1 MDFSHS
7 PFRVAS
13 ARELRAAGF
22 TRTQLERALA
32 KGELRRVGR
41 GVFAWGE
48 PLASSGGGQR
58 AAWCGEAARHLALA
72 GTDAMLARASAA
84 MVRALDGWGDG
95 PLPVEL
101 NVARRSTGRRRVPAR
116 RVDVLEPPDV
126 VDGLPVTGIGQ
137 TLVELGS
144 TITADVLAPVDRVEL
159 AVECALHRRL
169 IGLTGVEDVLARGS
183 ARCGAAVLR
192 AVLARRPHGAPPTES
207 WLETRMVQLLR
218 DGGLPDPQ
226 RQVELRDSDAFIGR
240 VDLLLDALVVELHG
254 AQHNDGA
261 ALDADRLRRARLEA
275 AGYRV
280 LEFGYR
286 SVVQQP
292 VHVVALVRATLDRLR

>member
-1 MDFSHS
+1 M
-7 PFRVAS
+7 
-13 ARELRAAGF
+13 
-22 TRTQLERALA
+22 
-32 KGELRRVGR
+32 
-41 GVFAWGE
+41 
-48 PLASSGGGQR
+48 
-58 AAWCGEAARHLALA
+58 
-72 GTDAMLARASAA
+72 
-84 MVRALDGWGDG
+84 DGWGDG

-240 VDLLLDALVVELHG
+240 VDLLLDALVVELHAPSTTTVRRWTPTG
-254 AQHNDGA
+254 SVEPVWRPPATGCSSSATGRWCSSRCTWWRWCGPRSTGSVDGA
-261 ALDADRLRRARLEA
+261 RRARGNGEGDPSARRRDTSLSPGPCA
-275 AGYRV
+275 AV
-280 LEFGYR
+280 TD
-286 SVVQQP
+286 
-292 VHVVALVRATLDRLR
+292 RAYTHHEHK